1 MNLHI
6 GAKDTRTQARDPIV
20 TIGPGDVP
28 APLLLAGTAA
38 SEHAVRIDLRIP
50 ALGVIER
57 REARAGIAVLI
68 DRPVAV
74 GKIIARD
81 IAESTFFISGLKPEL
96 VARRDIIGV
105 QLKAALDREA
115 IGIAGQGRESI
126 GWRGTRNCSRRCGES
141 RGPEKAGIDLMRRR
155 RQLHRAP
162 WLIVAEISDN
172 FRYPGARR
180 LGLERGRG
188 NTPYVDWCRGLARD
202 RAADRGAPVRL
213 VLKGERSRETVA
225 EGRRIG
231 K

>member
-6 GAKDTRTQARDPIV
+6 GAKDTRTQVLDPIV
-20 TIGPGDVP
+20 PIGRGDVP

-38 SEHAVRIDLRIP
+38 GEHAVRIDLRIP
-50 ALGVIER
+50 TLGIIER
-57 REARAGIAVLI
+57 REAGAGIAVLI
-68 DRPVAV
+68 DRPGAL

-81 IAESTFFISGLKPEL
+81 IAESTFFISGLQPEL
-96 VARRDIIGV
+96 VAWREIIGV

-126 GWRGTRNCSRRCGES
+126 GWRGTRDCSRRCGKS

-162 WLIVAEISDN
+162 WLIVAKVSDN

-180 LGLERGRG
+180 LGLERGCG
-188 NTPYVDWCRGLARD
+188 NTPYVDRRRRRARD

-213 VLKGERSRETVA
+213 VLKGERSRETVS

-231 K
+231 Q